1 MSKTRI
7 TDLIKIGEWLP
18 DRPENNNPGSNN
30 VLNVLVEGEDYKP
43 FKNFNATTNAVS
55 TATRIFGAFSFVDDE
70 GNVNNFSG
78 NQNELFNQSGSS
90 WVQVSKTSTE
100 TNTYTTA
107 ADGQWRFTA
116 FGQRVIATNLSDS
129 IQSFVVGTSTNFSN
143 LSTSA
148 PKAKDAAVINNFL
161 VTVHTD
167 DGTVRPN
174 RVQWSALDDPTNF
187 STSAVTLSDF
197 QDLEDNGGFNQRII
211 PTQNYGV
218 IIREN
223 QIVRMEFIG
232 TPAIFSF
239 TVAEENRGTLAIN
252 SVVSDGTLVYYLSP
266 NGFFA
271 FDGTRSIPIG
281 DNKIDR
287 FFLDQLDNTKLHL
300 VKAAVDP
307 VNKMIAWSAPNNTN
321 KNFNTFMIFYHWT
334 ENRWS
339 QAEQS
344 VDMIETMRT
353 AGLTLEG
360 LDAVSTNL
368 DTLAFSLDSRV
379 WAGGNPTIGGF
390 STDHK
395 LGFFDGT
402 NRKAVLESAEAML
415 NPGGR
420 TYISSVL
427 PVTDSTAVQ
436 ARVKHRTNQ
445 FGALTNTSSG
455 SINTATNEIPFRV
468 DDRYNRVE
476 LTISEGSTWGLV
488 QGFRFRAKPSGV
500 R

>member
-30 VLNVLVEGEDYKP
+30 VLNVIVEGENYKP
-43 FKNFNATTNAVS
+43 FKNFATTTNAVS
-55 TATRIFGAFSFVDDE
+55 TATRIFGATSFVDDE
-70 GNVNNFSG
+70 GTVVNFAG
-78 NQNELFNQSGSS
+78 NQNELFQQSGSS
-90 WVQVSKTSTE
+90 WVQVSKPSTE
-100 TNTYTTA
+100 TNTYNTVS
-107 ADGQWRFTA
+107 DGQWRFTS
-116 FGQRVIATNLSDS
+116 FGQRIIATNLADD
-129 IQSFVVGTSTNFSN
+129 IQSFIVGTSTGFSN

-148 PKAKDAAVINNFL
+148 PKAKDVAIINNFL

-167 DGTVRPN
+167 DGTIRPN
-174 RVQWSALDDPTNF
+174 RVQWSALDDPTDF

-197 QDLEDNGGFNQRII
+197 QDLEDDGGFNQRII
-211 PTQNYGV
+211 ATQNYGV
-218 IIREN
+218 VVREN

-232 TPAIFSF
+232 TPAIFQF
-239 TVAEENRGTLAIN
+239 TVAEISRGASAIN
-252 SVVSDGTLVYYLSP
+252 SVVTDGVIVYYLSD

-271 FDGTRSIPIG
+271 FDGTRSVPIG

-287 FFLDQLDNTKLHL
+287 FFLDRVDNNRLHL
-300 VKAAVDP
+300 VKAALDP
-307 VNKMIAWSAPNNTN
+307 VNKYIAWSYPVTSNDD
-321 KNFNTFMIFYHWT
+321 FNVLMILYHWA
-334 ENRWS
+334 EDQWS
-339 QAEQS
+339 QAEENL
-344 VDMIETMRT
+344 DFIETL
-353 AGLTLEG
+353 ASPGLTLEE
-360 LDAVSTNL
+360 LDAQSTNL
-368 DTLAFSLDSRV
+368 DTLPFSLDSRV
-379 WAGGNPTIGGF
+379 WAGGNPTLGGF

-402 NRKAVLESAEAML
+402 NKKATLQSAEAML

-420 TYISSVL
+420 VYISSVL

-436 ARVKHRTNQ
+436 ARIQHRINQ

-455 SINTATNEIPFRV
+455 SINTVTNEIPFRV

-476 LTISEGSTWGLV
+476 LTIAEGSTWELM
-488 QGFRFRAKPSGV
+488 QGFRFRAKNSGV

>member
-1 MSKTRI
+1 MSKSRI

-18 DRPENNNPGSNN
+18 DKPENNNPGSNN

-43 FKNFNATTNAVS
+43 FKDFKATTNVVS
-55 TATRIFGAFSFVDDE
+55 TASRIFGAFSFVDDE

-90 WVQVSKTSTE
+90 WVDVSKISTE
-100 TNTYTTA
+100 SNTYNTA
-107 ADGQWRFTA
+107 AEGQWRFTA
-116 FGQRVIATNLSDS
+116 FGQRVIATNLADAM
-129 IQSFVVGTSTNFSN
+129 QSFIVGTSTSFTN

-167 DGTVRPN
+167 DGTIRPN

-197 QDLEDNGGFNQRII
+197 QDLEDNGGANQRII

-218 IIREN
+218 IVREN

-271 FDGTRSIPIG
+271 FDGTRSISIG
-281 DNKIDR
+281 DNKVDR
-287 FFLDQLDNTKLHL
+287 FFLSQLDNTKIHL
-300 VKAAVDP
+300 VKGAVDP
-307 VNKMIAWSAPNNTN
+307 VNKMIAWSYPDSGNQ
-321 KNFNTFMIFYHWT
+321 NFSTDMIFYHWT
-334 ENRWS
+334 ENIWS
-339 QAEQS
+339 QAEQN

-353 AGLTLEG
+353 PGLTLEG
-360 LDAVSTNL
+360 LDAVSTDL

-379 WAGGNPTIGGF
+379 WAGGNPTLGGF

-395 LGFFDGT
+395 LGFFDGL
-402 NRKAVLESAEAML
+402 NKKATLESAEAML

-420 TYISSVL
+420 MYIESVL
-427 PVTDSTAVQ
+427 PVTDSTGVQ
-436 ARVKHRTNQ
+436 ARIQHRPNQ
-445 FGALTNTSSG
+445 FGTLTNTSSG
-455 SINTATNEIPFRV
+455 SVSAITGEIPFRV

-476 LTISEGSTWGLV
+476 LTIAEGSTWDLV

>member
-1 MSKTRI
+1 MSKTQM

-30 VLNVLVEGEDYKP
+30 VNNVVVEGEDYKP
-43 FKNFNATTNAVS
+43 FKNFQTSSNAVS
-55 TATRIFGAFSFVDDE
+55 TATRIFGAISFVDDS
-70 GNVNNFSG
+70 GVVLNFTG
-78 NQNELFNQSGSS
+78 NQNELFQQSGSS

-100 TNTYTTA
+100 TDTYNTVS
-107 ADGQWRFTA
+107 DGQWRFTA
-116 FGQRVIATNLSDS
+116 FGQRIIATNLADD
-129 IQSFVVGTSTNFSN
+129 IQSFITGTSTNFSN

-148 PKAKDAAVINNFL
+148 PKAKDVAIINNFL

-174 RVQWSALDDPTNF
+174 RVQWSALDDPTDF

-197 QDLEDNGGFNQRII
+197 QDLEDDGGFNQRII
-211 PTQNYGV
+211 ETQNYGV
-218 IIREN
+218 IMREN
-223 QIVRMEFIG
+223 SIVRMEFIG

-239 TVAEENRGTLAIN
+239 TVAETNRGTNAIN
-252 SVVSDGTLVYYLSP
+252 SVVSDGVLVYYLTP

-271 FDGTRSIPIG
+271 FDGTRSLPIG

-287 FFLDQLDNTKLHL
+287 FFLDQLDSTQLHL

-307 VNKMIAWSAPNNTN
+307 INKFIAWSYPLADNNE
-321 KNFNTFMIFYHWT
+321 FNVSLIFYHWA

-339 QAEQS
+339 QAQERL
-344 VDMIETMRT
+344 DMIETLRT
-353 AGLTLEG
+353 PSLTLEG
-360 LDAVSTNL
+360 LDAISTNL

-379 WAGGNPTIGGF
+379 WAGGNPTLGGF

-395 LGFFDGT
+395 LGFFDGA
-402 NRKAVLESAEAML
+402 NKKATLQSAEAML

-427 PVTDSTAVQ
+427 PVTDSTAVS
-436 ARVKHRTNQ
+436 ARVQHRTNQ
-445 FGALTNTSSG
+445 FGTLTNTSSG
-455 SINTATNEIPFRV
+455 SINIVTNEIPFRV

-476 LTISEGSTWGLV
+476 LTIAAGSTWELT

>member
-7 TDLIKIGEWLP
+7 TDLIRIGEWLP

-30 VLNVLVEGEDYKP
+30 ISNVLVEGEDYKP
-43 FKNFNATTNAVS
+43 FKDFNATTNAVS
-55 TATRIFGAFSFVDDE
+55 TASRIFGAFSFIDDE

-78 NQNELFNQSGSS
+78 NQDELFNQSGSS
-90 WVQVSKTSTE
+90 WVDVSKTSTE
-100 TNTYTTA
+100 ATTYNTP
-107 ADGQWRFTA
+107 ADGQWRFTS
-116 FGQRVIATNLSDS
+116 FGQRVIATNLADDM
-129 IQSFVVGTSTNFSN
+129 QSYIVGTSTSFSN

-167 DGTVRPN
+167 DGTIRPN

-218 IIREN
+218 IMREN

-271 FDGTRSIPIG
+271 FDGTRSVPIG
-281 DNKIDR
+281 DNKVDR
-287 FFLDQLDNTKLHL
+287 YFLGRVDNTKIHL
-300 VKAAVDP
+300 VKGAVDP
-307 VNKMIAWSAPNNTN
+307 VNKMIAWSYPDSDNQ
-321 KNFNTFMIFYHWT
+321 NFSTDLIFYHWT

-339 QAEQS
+339 QAEQN

-360 LDAVSTNL
+360 LDAVSTDL
-368 DTLAFSLDSRV
+368 DALAFSLDSRV
-379 WAGGNPTIGGF
+379 WAGGNPTLGGF

-395 LGFFDGT
+395 LGFFDGSNKQAT
-402 NRKAVLESAEAML
+402 LQSAEAML

-420 TYISSVL
+420 TYIESVL
-427 PVTDSTAVQ
+427 PVTDSTAVE
-436 ARVKHRTNQ
+436 ARIQHRNNQ
-445 FGALTNTSSG
+445 FGSLTNTSSG
-455 SINTATNEIPFRV
+455 SISTVTNEVPFRV

-476 LTISEGSTWGLV
+476 LTVPAASTWDLV
-488 QGFRFRAKPSGV
+488 QGFRFRAKPSGS